1 MQNFDIIKKSDIK
14 QTYRVARIMSD
25 FDVKTEHTNERF
37 TGQLDLPEKWSIGV
51 IVGASGTGKT
61 TIAKEL
67 FSDCYVKDLIYTA
80 SSVIDDMPK
89 NVAVV
94 QRAIA
99 ELEKYKKAFELACRE
114 VASYTVCIWCDDN
127 SGCDNCKILQSIKA
141 KFLGWTEADDE

>member
-1 MQNFDIIKKSDIK
+1 MSFVSFKNVYKRYHMGEVTITASDGVTFDI
-14 QTYRVARIMSD
+14 
-25 FDVKTEHTNERF
+25 
-37 TGQLDLPEKWSIGV
+37 EKGEFAV